1 MTIKESWLLPEGI
14 DELLPEEA
22 AQLECLH
29 RMLVD
34 RMRGWGYQLVVPPL
48 VEYLDSLLTGTA
60 KSLDIQTFKL
70 TDQMSGRML
79 GIRADMT
86 PQVARIAAHKL
97 RGRSDILRLCYIGS
111 VLHTLPKGQAGSRN
125 PIQLG
130 AEIYGHAGP
139 ESDVESIQLMVDL
152 LTVSGAVSTVAMDIG
167 HVGIYRGLA
176 RYAGLDAEQELELFS
191 ALQRKAV
198 VEIEQ
203 LLEQYQLA
211 DDAQQ
216 MLLALAEL
224 NGDHTVLEKAQQVLA
239 NAPESVQQAL
249 STLTQINEMLLQRL
263 PTLAIN
269 FDLAEL
275 RGYHYHT
282 GVVFAAYKPG
292 SAQAIAAGGRYDDI
306 GEHFGHAQPATGF
319 SMDLKKIATL
329 LPVAKEACQT
339 EVIGVEWQADPAL
352 QDKVAS
358 LRNEGKVV
366 IYQMPGTDVPTT
378 HRLVKQAGHWQ
389 VTETGTQTR
398 G

>member
-14 DELLPEEA
+14 DELLPQEA
-22 AQLECLH
+22 SQLESLH
-29 RMLVD
+29 RKLVD
-34 RMRGWGYQLVVPPL
+34 HMASWGYQLVVPPL

-97 RGRSDILRLCYIGS
+97 RDHAAVLRLCYIGS
-111 VLHTLPKGQAGSRN
+111 VLRTLPEGQGISRN

-139 ESDVESIQLMVDL
+139 ESDVESIELMLDL
-152 LTVSGAVSTVAMDIG
+152 LKVTGAVPSCALDIG

-176 RYAGLDAEQELELFS
+176 AYAGLSAEQEQDLFS
-191 ALQRKAV
+191 ALQRKAAA
-198 VEIEQ
+198 EIES
-203 LLEQYQLA
+203 LLSSYTIS
-211 DDAQQ
+211 DDAKT

-224 NGDHTVLEKAQQVLA
+224 NGDHNVLLDAKQQLAKA
-239 NAPESVQQAL
+239 PKSVQQAL
-249 STLTQINEMLLQRL
+249 ATLIQIREMLSQRL
-263 PTLAIN
+263 PELVIN

-282 GVVFAAYKPG
+282 GVVFAAYRPG

-319 SMDLKKIATL
+319 SMDLKKLVTL
-329 LPVAKEACQT
+329 LPASDSEQ
-339 EVIGVEWQADPAL
+339 EVIGAVWQNDPEL
-352 QDKVAS
+352 QTEVAS
-358 LRNEGKVV
+358 LRQQGKVV
-366 IYQMPGTDVPTT
+366 IYQMPGTDISTT
-378 HRLVKQAGHWQ
+378 HILIKQAGRWE

>member
-14 DELLPEEA
+14 DELLPQEA
-22 AQLECLH
+22 SQLECLH
-29 RMLVD
+29 RSLVD
-34 RMRGWGYQLVVPPL
+34 RMHSWGYQLVVPPL

-97 RGRSDILRLCYIGS
+97 RDHADVLRLCYIGS
-111 VLHTLPKGQAGSRN
+111 VLHTLPEGQGTSRN

-139 ESDVESIQLMVDL
+139 ESDVESIELMVDL
-152 LTVSGAVSTVAMDIG
+152 LNVTGAVSTIALDIG

-176 RYAGLDAEQELELFS
+176 AHAGLTESQEEALFS
-191 ALQRKAV
+191 ALQRKAAA
-198 VEIEQ
+198 EIES
-203 LLEQYQLA
+203 LLDSYQL
-211 DDAQQ
+211 DASARD

-224 NGDHTVLEKAQQVLA
+224 NGDSSVLDKAQKTLSH
-239 NAPESVQQAL
+239 APQPVQQAL
-249 STLTQINEMLLQRL
+249 ATLKQISDMLSQRL
-263 PTLAIN
+263 PQLAIN

-306 GEHFGHAQPATGF
+306 GEHFGNAQPATGF
-319 SMDLKKIATL
+319 SMDLKKLATQLAPASTPSESIA
-329 LPVAKEACQT
+329 
-339 EVIGVEWQADPAL
+339 VEWQDDAELLAE
-352 QDKVAS
+352 VER
-358 LRNEGKVV
+358 LRNAGKVV
-366 IYQMPGTDVPTT
+366 VNQMPGTALTAT
-378 HRLVKQAGHWQ
+378 HKLVKQDGRWQ

>member
-14 DELLPEEA
+14 DELLPQEA
-22 AQLECLH
+22 SQLECLH
-29 RMLVD
+29 RSLVD
-34 RMRGWGYQLVVPPL
+34 RMRSWGYQLVVPPL

-60 KSLDIQTFKL
+60 KTLDIQTFKL

-97 RGRSDILRLCYIGS
+97 RNQAEILRLCYIGS
-111 VLHTLPKGQAGSRN
+111 VLHTLPQGQGTSRN

-139 ESDVESIQLMVDL
+139 ESDVESIEMMADL
-152 LTVSGAVSTVAMDIG
+152 LDVTGAVSEIALDIG

-176 RYAGLDAEQELELFS
+176 EYAGLTSEQEEALFS
-191 ALQRKAV
+191 ALQRKAAA
-198 VEIEQ
+198 EIDA
-203 LLEQYQLA
+203 LLDNFKLD
-211 DDAQQ
+211 DDAHQ
-216 MLLALAEL
+216 MLQALAEL
-224 NGDHTVLEKAQQVLA
+224 NGDRSVLEQASTKLAQ
-239 NAPESVQQAL
+239 APESVKEALATL
-249 STLTQINEMLLQRL
+249 STISEMLSQRL
-263 PTLAIN
+263 PELAIN
-269 FDLAEL
+269 LDLAEL

-319 SMDLKKIATL
+319 SLDLKMIATL
-329 LPVAKEACQT
+329 LPVIEDEKA
-339 EVIGVEWQADPAL
+339 EVIGVEWDNDPAL
-352 QDKVAS
+352 LETVAS
-358 LRNEGKVV
+358 LRDAGKVV
-366 IYQMPGTDVPTT
+366 IYQMPGAAITT
-378 HRLVKQAGHWQ
+378 SHTLVKQAGHWQ